1 VGSATD
7 ATTARAVVRNTR
19 AARWLHTA
27 LYLVTFVLLG
37 TGWWLQTGH
46 EGEPTVLADL
56 LGTPDTEIHRTTGW
70 MLVGLAVGGPAA
82 GLRGALTFVRET
94 LRVERGDAGW
104 FRRWP
109 RGALTG
115 RFGRH
120 GGHFDP
126 GQRLMN
132 LGLVGALGAV
142 IVSGVALT
150 VLSGGPTFATM
161 VRVHRGATY
170 VLTALVAGHL
180 VVALGLLP
188 GYRGVW
194 RAMHGRGRVPE
205 ATARRLWPR

>member
-1 VGSATD
+1 MGSATD
-7 ATTARAVVRNTR
+7 APTAGAVVRNTR

-56 LGTPDTEIHRTTGW
+56 LGMPDTEIHRTAGW
-70 MLVGLAVGGPAA
+70 VLVGLAVGGPVA

-94 LRVERGDAGW
+94 LRVDRGDAGW

-115 RFGRH
+115 HFGRH

>member
-1 VGSATD
+1 M
-7 ATTARAVVRNTR
+7 
-19 AARWLHTA
+19 
-27 LYLVTFVLLG
+27 LG
-37 TGWWLQTGH
+37 
-46 EGEPTVLADL
+46 A
-56 LGTPDTEIHRTTGW
+56 PDTEVHRTAGRV
-70 MLVGLAVGGPAA
+70 LVGLAVGGPVV
-82 GLRGALTFVRET
+82 GLRGTLTFVRET
-94 LRVERGDAGW
+94 LRVDRGDAGR

-120 GGHFDP
+120 RGRFDP
-126 GQRLMN
+126 DRRLMN
-132 LGLVGALGAV
+132 LALVGAFGAV

-150 VLSGGPTFATM
+150 ELSGGPTFATM

-188 GYRGVW
+188 GYRVVW